1 MKDEEFNQRQS
12 QQLEEMENFN
22 KNGSRCARESTLAR
36 ACESA
41 RARARGAW

>member
-22 KNGSRCARESTLAR
+22 KNGSRCARAGQEAWTTLHSKTHVFLR
-36 ACESA
+36 
-41 RARARGAW
+41 